1 MLNFVLESPMSQR
14 ARKVLIV
21 DDSDDDAFL
30 LYTGLCAAG
39 PVVEYERVD
48 TAADLRKALRESDWD
63 VIISDHAMPGFSAVE
78 ALDVVKESGKDI
90 PFLIYSG
97 QINEQT
103 AVTTMLQGASDCV
116 EKGNI
121 RRLVPAIERE
131 IANAAI
137 RRAKERA
144 DEYIEQLCYFDDL
157 TGLPNRQRFCKE
169 VDARCQPTL
178 GEPVRGVIAFLDL
191 DRFARINSTFGYA
204 TGDRLIEQASRR
216 LLANVPQEGYLARL
230 GHDEFALFVADVT
243 DQEETRKVAE
253 KVLAAFAEPFNWNG
267 IDFYITVSVGLSVF
281 PEDGRDVATLL
292 KNAESAMHLAKH
304 SGRNTYQFYQNEFSR
319 ASGEH
324 LILESSLRRA
334 LERHELFVQYQP
346 CYDLASG
353 QIAGCEALVRW
364 RHPEFGVVQPD
375 KFIALADETG
385 LITEIGAWVME
396 EACAQTRAWH
406 NLGFDRLSIAVNVS
420 AMQFRSADFL
430 SRVRTVLDRTGLNP
444 HFLELEITES
454 AVMQEVD
461 NTIRMLR
468 NLKELGVRISIDDFG
483 TGYSSLSYL
492 RRFPLDILKIDKSF
506 VRDIPADADDS
517 AIVRAITTLA
527 KTLKLVVQAEGVE
540 TEEQVEFLR
549 GLACE
554 RVQGYFFARPLGPDA
569 VFQMLKA
576 RTGGAAATEI
586 H

>member
-1 MLNFVLESPMSQR
+1 M
-14 ARKVLIV
+14 V

-30 LYTGLCAAG
+30 LYTGLSATG
-39 PVVEYERVD
+39 PAVDYQRVD
-48 TAADLRKALRESDWD
+48 SAADLRQALKESDWD

-78 ALDVVKESGKDI
+78 ALDIVKESGKDI

-97 QINEQT
+97 HISEQT
-103 AVTTMLQGASDCV
+103 AVTTMLQGASDFV

-144 DEYIEQLCYFDDL
+144 DEYIQQLCYYDDL
-157 TGLPNRQRFCKE
+157 TGLPNRSRFCKE
-169 VDARCQPTL
+169 VDARCQPSV

-204 TGDRLIEQASRR
+204 TGDKLIEQASRR
-216 LLANVPQEGYLARL
+216 LQANVPLGGFLARL
-230 GHDEFALFVADVT
+230 GHDEFALFVADT
-243 DQEETRKVAE
+243 SDQDEARQVAE
-253 KVLAAFAEPFNWNG
+253 KMLAAFTEPFNWNG

-292 KNAESAMHLAKH
+292 KNAESAMHLAKR
-304 SGRNTYQFYQNEFSR
+304 SGRNTFQFYQNEFSR

-346 CYDLASG
+346 CFDLASG
-353 QIAGCEALVRW
+353 QIAGSEALVRW

-406 NLGFDRLSIAVNVS
+406 NLGYEHLNIAVNVS

-444 HFLELEITES
+444 RYLELEITES

-461 NTIRMLR
+461 TTILTLR
-468 NLKELGVRISIDDFG
+468 ALKELGVRISIDDFG

-540 TEEQVEFLR
+540 TEEQADFLR

-576 RTGGAAATEI
+576 SVATPAATGTG
-586 H
+586 

>member
-1 MLNFVLESPMSQR
+1 MLSLMLGETMAQR
-14 ARKVLIV
+14 TRKVLIV

-30 LYTGLCAAG
+30 LYTGLSATG
-39 PVVEYERVD
+39 PAVDYQRVD
-48 TAADLRKALRESDWD
+48 SAADLRQALKESDWD

-78 ALDVVKESGKDI
+78 ALDIVKESGKDI

-97 QINEQT
+97 HISEQT
-103 AVTTMLQGASDCV
+103 AVTTMLQGASDFV

-144 DEYIEQLCYFDDL
+144 DEYIQQLCYYDDL
-157 TGLPNRQRFCKE
+157 TGLPNRSRFCKE
-169 VDARCQPTL
+169 VDARCQPSV

-204 TGDRLIEQASRR
+204 TGDKLIEQASRR
-216 LLANVPQEGYLARL
+216 LQANVPLGGFLARL
-230 GHDEFALFVADVT
+230 GHDEFALFVADT
-243 DQEETRKVAE
+243 SDQDEARQVAE
-253 KVLAAFAEPFNWNG
+253 KMLAAFTEPFNWNG

-292 KNAESAMHLAKH
+292 KNAESAMHLAKR
-304 SGRNTYQFYQNEFSR
+304 SGRNTFQFYQNEFSR

-346 CYDLASG
+346 CFDLASG
-353 QIAGCEALVRW
+353 QIAGSEALVRW

-406 NLGFDRLSIAVNVS
+406 NLGYEHLNIAVNVS

-444 HFLELEITES
+444 RYLELEITES

-461 NTIRMLR
+461 TTILTLR
-468 NLKELGVRISIDDFG
+468 ALKELGVRISIDDFG

-540 TEEQVEFLR
+540 TEEQADFLR

-576 RTGGAAATEI
+576 SVATPAATGTG
-586 H
+586 

>member
-1 MLNFVLESPMSQR
+1 MAQR

-39 PVVEYERVD
+39 PPVEYQRVD
-48 TAADLRKALRESDWD
+48 SAADLRQAIKESDWD

-78 ALDVVKESGKDI
+78 ALDIVKDSGKDI

-97 QINEQT
+97 HISEQT
-103 AVTTMLQGASDCV
+103 AVTTMLQGASDFV

-131 IANAAI
+131 IANATV

-144 DEYIEQLCYFDDL
+144 DEYIEQLCYYDDL

-169 VDARCQPTL
+169 VDARCQPVA

-204 TGDRLIEQASRR
+204 TGDKLIEQASRR
-216 LLANVPQEGYLARL
+216 LQSNAPAGAFLARL
-230 GHDEFALFVADVT
+230 GHDEFALFVTDVADP
-243 DQEETRKVAE
+243 DEARQVAE
-253 KVLAAFAEPFNWNG
+253 KLLAAFAEPFNWNG
-267 IDFYITVSVGLSVF
+267 IDFYITVSVGLSAF

-292 KNAESAMHLAKH
+292 KNAESAMHLAKR

-346 CYDLASG
+346 CFDLASG
-353 QIAGCEALVRW
+353 CIAGSEALVRW

-406 NLGFDRLSIAVNVS
+406 NLGFEQLSIAVNVS

-444 HFLELEITES
+444 HLLELEITES
-454 AVMQEVD
+454 AVMQEVET
-461 NTIRMLR
+461 TILTLR
-468 NLKELGVRISIDDFG
+468 ALKDLGVRISIDDFG

-527 KTLKLVVQAEGVE
+527 KTLKLIVQAEGVE
-540 TEEQVEFLR
+540 TEEQAEFLR

-576 RTGGAAATEI
+576 SVADQAANHAG
-586 H
+586 

>member
-1 MLNFVLESPMSQR
+1 MSPH

-39 PVVEYERVD
+39 PAVEYQRVD
-48 TAADLRKALRESDWD
+48 CAADMRKAVKEEDWD

-78 ALDVVKESGKDI
+78 ALDVLKESGKDI

-97 QINEQT
+97 HITEQT
-103 AVTTMLQGASDCV
+103 AVTTMLAGASDFV

-144 DEYIEQLCYFDDL
+144 DEYIQQLCYYDDL

-169 VDARCQPTL
+169 VDARCQPGA

-204 TGDRLIEQASRR
+204 TGDKLIEQASRR
-216 LLANVPQEGYLARL
+216 LQANVPPEGYLARL
-230 GHDEFALFVADVT
+230 GHDEFALFVADIAEP
-243 DQEETRKVAE
+243 DEARQVAE
-253 KVLAAFAEPFNWNG
+253 KLLAAFAEPFNWNG

-292 KNAESAMHLAKH
+292 KNAESAMHLAKR
-304 SGRNTYQFYQNEFSR
+304 SGRNTFQFYQNEFSR

-334 LERHELFVQYQP
+334 LERRELFVQYQP
-346 CYDLASG
+346 CFDLASG
-353 QIAGCEALVRW
+353 KIAGSEALVRW

-385 LITEIGAWVME
+385 LINEIGAWVME
-396 EACAQTRAWH
+396 EACAQTRAWQ
-406 NLGFDRLSIAVNVS
+406 NLGFENLNIAVNVS
-420 AMQFRSADFL
+420 AMQFRSPDFL
-430 SRVRTVLDRTGLNP
+430 SRVGTVLDRTGLNP
-444 HFLELEITES
+444 KFLELEITES

-461 NTIRMLR
+461 TTIQTLR
-468 NLKELGVRISIDDFG
+468 KLKELGVRISIDDFG

-527 KTLKLVVQAEGVE
+527 KTLKLLVQAEGVE
-540 TEEQVEFLR
+540 TEEQAEFLR
-549 GLACE
+549 GLSCE
-554 RVQGYFFARPLGPDA
+554 RVQGYYFARPLGPEA
-569 VFQMLKA
+569 VFQMLK
-576 RTGGAAATEI
+576 THSGQAAAA
-586 H
+586 